1 MVYGIL
7 AAAAVVVVFIVIQMN
22 RSRKKEE
29 RRQYEQNLKDQALTE
44 SLRNSRG
51 KKNGFSEDHEAWS
64 MDQVIESERLI
75 ERNRRIV
82 RLTVSGRKNSDY
94 ILSPEKHILI
104 GKAPGMNEIVLDSEN
119 IARQQCDIFLYNDQV
134 YIKNMV
140 PTVPVILRRGSSQM
154 TLANQ
159 AVRILTGD
167 WIQIGGSKITVSIM
181 DYIGNTI
188 QG

>member
-1 MVYGIL
+1 
-7 AAAAVVVVFIVIQMN
+7 
-22 RSRKKEE
+22 
-29 RRQYEQNLKDQALTE
+29 
-44 SLRNSRG
+44 
-51 KKNGFSEDHEAWS
+51 
-64 MDQVIESERLI
+64 
-75 ERNRRIV
+75 
-82 RLTVSGRKNSDY
+82 
-94 ILSPEKHILI
+94 
-104 GKAPGMNEIVLDSEN
+104 MNEIVLDSEN

-167 WIQIGGSKITVSIM
+167 WIQIGGSRITVSIM